1 MSEETVNPSNT
12 GVKVEAG
19 CDVMTNQPLVSLAFD
34 GEKAKFFTPGQAF
47 ELSSILISAGNRS
60 MVESAVKATLNY
72 LGIAGR
78 NKEVLEH
85 LFNGAGPS
93 VPASPDDEGKGEE
106 LQ

>member
-19 CDVMTNQPLVSLAFD
+19 CDVMTNQPLVSVTFE
-34 GEKAKFFTPGQAF
+34 GEKPKYFNPGQAF

-85 LFNGAGPS
+85 LFNGAGPV
-93 VPASPDDEGKGEE
+93 VPAATNAEGKGEE